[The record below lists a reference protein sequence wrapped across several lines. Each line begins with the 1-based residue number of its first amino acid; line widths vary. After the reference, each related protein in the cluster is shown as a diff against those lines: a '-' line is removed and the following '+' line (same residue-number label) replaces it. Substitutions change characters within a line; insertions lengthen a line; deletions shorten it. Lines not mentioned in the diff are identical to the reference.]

1 MKPMVCLKCGCSDIH
16 RSKRRGAIEWILKRF
31 LIVPWR
37 CMRCQR
43 RFFFHLRHTK
53 LRESEQHF
61 RSLLDEAPAML
72 LDEVPVMLWMS
83 GTDARCA
90 FFNKPWLDFT
100 GLSQKE
106 QLEQDWVARVHP
118 EDRER
123 CVNQYLVA
131 FKSRENFTLEYWLM
145 RKDGAYRWLLHNGV
159 PRYSADGA
167 FLGYI
172 GYPRGLHRS
181 QRR

>member
-1 MKPMVCLKCGCSDIH
+1 MKPMVCLKCGCSDIR

-31 LIVPWR
+31 FIVPWR
-37 CMRCQR
+37 CVRCDR
-43 RFFFHLRHTK
+43 RFLFHFRHTK

-61 RSLLDEAPAML
+61 PSL

-83 GTDARCA
+83 GTDARCV

-118 EDRER
+118 DDRER
-123 CVNQYLVA
+123 CVDQYLAA

-145 RKDGAYRWLLHNGV
+145 RKDGASRWLLHTGV
-159 PRYSADGA
+159 PRYGADGG
-167 FLGYI
+167 FLGLYRH
-172 GYPRGLHRS
+172 PRGLHRS

>member
-1 MKPMVCLKCGCSDIH
+1 
-16 RSKRRGAIEWILKRF
+16 
-31 LIVPWR
+31 
-37 CMRCQR
+37 
-43 RFFFHLRHTK
+43 
-53 LRESEQHF
+53 
-61 RSLLDEAPAML
+61 
-72 LDEVPVMLWMS
+72 MLWMS
-83 GTDARCA
+83 GTDARCV

-100 GLSQKE
+100 GLSLSE
-106 QLEQDWVARVHP
+106 QLEQDWVARLHP